1 MSLISVLYRL
11 ISLSSVFLCCS
22 CIETKSLC
30 FCVCFSAWLV
40 CFAKASFSRIKS
52 SFALLSN
59 SMFLR
64 CSSTTLSMRLI
75 SSFKSSLLCSLSIF
89 AFSACFSFRNAASFT
104 WIIFFVSRS
113 IFAADSFNFSV
124 SISFCFAT
132 SFTLCNSN
140 VISATS
146 LRTRSVLSAYALHSF
161 CAFFTRCS
169 LFLCSSANFWFF
181 SSKFTA
187 CAFIREISPCFDS
200 IIDFAC
206 INSRSNRS
214 RFVSDFSASSLF
226 ARAISF
232 NFAHSHSRSN
242 FFVSAVLAL
251 SLCCEIS

>member
-40 CFAKASFSRIKS
+40 CFAKASFSRIRS
-52 SFALLSN
+52 SFALLST
-59 SMFLR
+59 SLFLR

-113 IFAADSFNFSV
+113 IFAADSVNFSV

-132 SFTLCNSN
+132 SFTLCN
-140 VISATS
+140 
-146 LRTRSVLSAYALHSF
+146 SVLSAYALHSF